1 MICCETAASRVKSAF
16 PRGGASDPDG
26 SISSI
31 GSIGSISSIGS
42 IGVLGFD
49 SSAGRQV

>member
-26 SISSI
+26 SV
-31 GSIGSISSIGS
+31 GSIASTGSIGS